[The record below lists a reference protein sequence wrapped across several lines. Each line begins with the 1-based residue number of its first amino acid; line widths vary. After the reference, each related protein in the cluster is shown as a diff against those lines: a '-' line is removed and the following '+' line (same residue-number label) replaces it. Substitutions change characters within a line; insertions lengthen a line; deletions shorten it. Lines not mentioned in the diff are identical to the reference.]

1 MRFYALLMTLRF
13 GVPPYRVAT
22 LFLESGE
29 WQSEDVNEE
38 LLVHAADRVISAARS
53 AAALKGGRPP
63 KLTGGRY
70 CEWCPRGLS
79 CASSTVAPPEA
90 S

>member
-1 MRFYALLMTLRF
+1 
-13 GVPPYRVAT
+13 VPPYRVAT

-38 LLVHAADRVISAARS
+38 LLVHAADRVIAAARS
-53 AAALKGGRPP
+53 AAALKGGRAP

-79 CASSTVAPPEA
+79 CPASTVAPAA